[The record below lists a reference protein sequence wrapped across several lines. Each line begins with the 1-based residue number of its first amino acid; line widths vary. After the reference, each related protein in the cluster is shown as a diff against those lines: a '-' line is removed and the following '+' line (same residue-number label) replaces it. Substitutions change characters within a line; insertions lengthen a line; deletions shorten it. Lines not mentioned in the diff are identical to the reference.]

1 MLEYFNLFFSD
12 TEDAFFVIDATKE
25 VVVSCNFKALDLFGY
40 TEKDDVINKPF
51 SAIYP
56 DFSKE
61 KEDNFIFKYNHVLTT
76 EKRYARL
83 VRSFFLHDK
92 NKFCLLRVEDVS
104 KEQVHNGDVDRLEKI
119 IKTIPDLFYIID
131 RDGYYREFYS
141 LDKKAFLSK
150 DERIIGKNIADRN
163 LPKKVEIRILANLE
177 RGLETRKPQ
186 LFYYNLEV
194 DKEQVGFEARLIPLD
209 DHEALIIIRDISAF
223 NRSQSALREVNE
235 RLTKVL
241 NSINHIIFDIKIE
254 KNGSHIFQYISPQIE
269 KVYGYTIAEYK
280 KIIKDQRKKELIHP
294 DDIHIIEKSA
304 RTLSE
309 MKQPITQTYRLKPKG
324 RDDYIF
330 IQEDVFPEI
339 NEKGKYVGNFGVAKD
354 VTQKVMAERQLQER
368 ERILSTLFSHLPGMA
383 YRCLPDK
390 NWTMKVVS
398 QGCVG
403 ITGYD
408 RTEIINN
415 KVTSYRSLIHPD
427 FNNVTPEEMLDDVN
441 QSGTFSFEYKII
453 AKDGSERWVWDQ
465 GEVIKDEEGKVIAF
479 EGYIADL
486 TERKDSEKQ
495 KIRAE
500 LAEEANKNLA
510 KEIKKRISAQE
521 ELAKTQEFTNS
532 IIHSSIDMIMASDRN
547 GKITQISPSVMKA
560 FGYTEKEILGKKG
573 VKLFNQANS
582 HEDVLQELKAKGE
595 FTGEV
600 ENISKSGKVFIS
612 YLSAS
617 ILKDSKG
624 NEIGSMGVSR
634 DITEFKK
641 AEWKL
646 KESIAEKDVLL
657 KEVHHRVKNNL
668 QVISSILNL
677 QTSYIKDNKTLEI
690 IRESQNRIKSMSF
703 IHESLYQTTN
713 FSSIKFYEYIEK
725 LSRNLVQT
733 YAYEKNIKLETD
745 LEQVDVSLDQA
756 IPCGLILNE
765 LISNALKYA
774 FVGDKNDGTLKIML
788 SEKGEEI
795 FITVED
801 NGVGIPGELDV
812 ENTDS
817 LGLQLVFTLI
827 EQLEGTINLD
837 TKTGTK
843 YLITFAK
850 QP

>member
-12 TEDAFFVIDATKE
+12 TKDAFFVIDTNKDL
-25 VVVSCNFKALDLFGY
+25 VVDCNSQALGLLGFN
-40 TEKDDVINKPF
+40 EKSDVINKPF
-51 SAIYP
+51 TAIYP

-61 KEDNFIFKYNHVLTT
+61 KGDNFIIEFNHVLTT
-76 EKRYARL
+76 EKRHARL
-83 VRSFFLHDK
+83 IKSFFFHDEK
-92 NKFCLLRVEDVS
+92 KFCLLRAEDVS
-104 KEQVHNGDVDRLEKI
+104 REQVHKGDMDRLEKI

-177 RGLETRKPQ
+177 RGLETRNPQ

-194 DKEQVGFEARLIPLD
+194 DKERVGFEARLIPLD
-209 DHEALIIIRDISAF
+209 DHEALIIVRDISAF

-254 KNGSHIFQYISPQIE
+254 KNGAHIFQYISPQIE

-280 KIIKDQRKKELIHP
+280 NIIKEQRKKELIHP
-294 DDIHIIEKSA
+294 DDIHIIEASA

-324 RDDYIF
+324 RDEYIF

-354 VTQKVMAERQLQER
+354 VTEKVMSERQLQER

-383 YRCLPDK
+383 YRCLPDA

-415 KVTSYRSLIHPD
+415 NVTSYRNLIHPD
-427 FNNVTPEEMLDDVN
+427 FNNVAPEEMLLDVN
-441 QSGTFSFEYKII
+441 QTGTFSFEYKII

-465 GEVIKDEEGKVIAF
+465 GEVIKNEEGEVIAF

-532 IIHSSIDMIMASDRN
+532 IIHSSIDMIIASGRN

-573 VKLFNQANS
+573 VKLFNQSSS
-582 HEDVLQELKAKGE
+582 HEDVIKELKAKGE

-646 KESIAEKDVLL
+646 KESIAEKDILL

-677 QTSYIKDNKTLEI
+677 QTSYIKDEKTLEI

-733 YAYEKNIKLETD
+733 YAFEKDIKLETK
-745 LEQVDVSLDQA
+745 LEKVDVSLDQA

-774 FVGDKNDGTLKIML
+774 FVGDKNGGTLKIVL
-788 SEKGEEI
+788 SEKEENI
-795 FITVED
+795 SITIED
-801 NGVGIPGELDV
+801 NGVGIPDDLDV

-827 EQLEGTINLD
+827 EQLEGTISLN

>member
-1 MLEYFNLFFSD
+1 
-12 TEDAFFVIDATKE
+12 
-25 VVVSCNFKALDLFGY
+25 
-40 TEKDDVINKPF
+40 
-51 SAIYP
+51 
-56 DFSKE
+56 
-61 KEDNFIFKYNHVLTT
+61 
-76 EKRYARL
+76 
-83 VRSFFLHDK
+83 
-92 NKFCLLRVEDVS
+92 
-104 KEQVHNGDVDRLEKI
+104 
-119 IKTIPDLFYIID
+119 
-131 RDGYYREFYS
+131 
-141 LDKKAFLSK
+141 
-150 DERIIGKNIADRN
+150 
-163 LPKKVEIRILANLE
+163 
-177 RGLETRKPQ
+177 
-186 LFYYNLEV
+186 
-194 DKEQVGFEARLIPLD
+194 
-209 DHEALIIIRDISAF
+209 
-223 NRSQSALREVNE
+223 
-235 RLTKVL
+235 
-241 NSINHIIFDIKIE
+241 
-254 KNGSHIFQYISPQIE
+254 
-269 KVYGYTIAEYK
+269 
-280 KIIKDQRKKELIHP
+280 
-294 DDIHIIEKSA
+294 
-304 RTLSE
+304 
-309 MKQPITQTYRLKPKG
+309 
-324 RDDYIF
+324 
-330 IQEDVFPEI
+330 
-339 NEKGKYVGNFGVAKD
+339 
-354 VTQKVMAERQLQER
+354 
-368 ERILSTLFSHLPGMA
+368 
-383 YRCLPDK
+383 
-390 NWTMKVVS
+390 
-398 QGCVG
+398 
-403 ITGYD
+403 
-408 RTEIINN
+408 
-415 KVTSYRSLIHPD
+415 
-427 FNNVTPEEMLDDVN
+427 MLDDVN